1 MKNNLLLSC
10 DNISYKIHN
19 NTILNGID
27 FELNVGDIVT
37 IIGPNGGGKTTLA
50 KIIIG
55 IIKPSSGNIIKK
67 KGLKIGYMPQK
78 IHINRLVPI
87 TVKDFLFFYGEKQS
101 EIKNVQD
108 ILEENEII
116 NILSKQVCN
125 LSGGELQRVLF
136 TRVLLK
142 DPDLLILDEPVQ
154 GLDVS
159 GQKNFYAML
168 DRIRANLKKSII
180 MISHDLHTVMS
191 SSDQVVCL
199 NQKVHCSG
207 EPTDIKSHESYKGL
221 FKLDTEKIISTYTHK
236 HNHKK
241 NE

>member
-10 DNISYKIHN
+10 NHISYAIN
-19 NTILNGID
+19 QNTILSDID
-27 FELNVGDIVT
+27 FHLHAGDIVT

-55 IIKPSSGNIIKK
+55 IIEPTSGEVIKK
-67 KGLKIGYMPQK
+67 ASLRIGYMPQK
-78 IHINRLVPI
+78 IHINSLVPI
-87 TVKDFLFFYGEKQS
+87 TVRDFLFFYGSQRCEVEKTQ
-101 EIKNVQD
+101 K
-108 ILEENEII
+108 ILEENEIS
-116 NILSKQVCN
+116 NILDKQVYN

-142 DPDLLILDEPVQ
+142 DPELLILDEPIQ

-159 GQKNFYAML
+159 GQKKFYEML
-168 DRIRANLKKSII
+168 DRIRADLKKSII

-199 NQKVHCSG
+199 NKKVHCSG
-207 EPTDIKSHESYKGL
+207 EPTDIKSNDSYKDL
-221 FKLDTEKIISTYTHK
+221 FKLDHDETISTYTHK
-236 HNHKK
+236 HNNKK
-241 NE
+241 Q